1 MRTIALTLL
10 IGLLPLS
17 NLIAQRVLSLQD
29 AIDIALENNSTI
41 KQSDYKAQMAKA
53 DYMQSAAAILPS
65 IDFEMSGIH
74 TTDPLAS
81 FGFKLKQEIVTQ
93 GDFNPALLND
103 PASMN
108 HHSIKLQIQLPVF
121 NLDAWNHRK
130 AAKLGFEAME
140 LQHTRTQEMIS
151 FRVKQLYFQSTLT
164 IEVISVMQRTLKS
177 AQASLELT
185 KNNYEQGL
193 LKEADVLLAK
203 VHVEDVKNK
212 LSEARNNAQDSKEAL
227 LNVLGIDLNE
237 DIHLS
242 DQISDFNNISLTE
255 MNITDR
261 SDVRA
266 FAKGVEAKKKIS
278 EAKLFQFIPRINA
291 FGSTE
296 WNDNQAF
303 GTNASNYTVGAMLS
317 WKLFNGQ
324 KNIGSY
330 KKAKVDFALS
340 KENYDEYITNS
351 QLELNKA
358 IRDLELRYEQI
369 NTAKLNLEYARES
382 KRMLKNRY
390 EQGLEKTIDL
400 LYAES
405 LASNRELSLL
415 QSRFAYQIQKYYLE
429 LITETKITNL

>member
-1 MRTIALTLL
+1 M
-10 IGLLPLS
+10 
-17 NLIAQRVLSLQD
+17 
-29 AIDIALENNSTI
+29 
-41 KQSDYKAQMAKA
+41 
-53 DYMQSAAAILPS
+53 
-65 IDFEMSGIH
+65 
-74 TTDPLAS
+74 
-81 FGFKLKQEIVTQ
+81 
-93 GDFNPALLND
+93 
-103 PASMN
+103 
-108 HHSIKLQIQLPVF
+108 
-121 NLDAWNHRK
+121 
-130 AAKLGFEAME
+130 
-140 LQHTRTQEMIS
+140 
-151 FRVKQLYFQSTLT
+151 
-164 IEVISVMQRTLKS
+164 
-177 AQASLELT
+177 
-185 KNNYEQGL
+185 
-193 LKEADVLLAK
+193 
-203 VHVEDVKNK
+203 
-212 LSEARNNAQDSKEAL
+212 
-227 LNVLGIDLNE
+227 GIDLNE